1 MYLEINNVSKRF
13 GAFVALSDVN
23 LSIEK
28 NEFVSLLGPSG
39 SGKSTL
45 LRLIAGLEQPTT
57 GSIRIDGNDVTA
69 LPPYQRGIA
78 MVFQDFLL
86 FPHMTVRENLLF
98 PLRMLKMGKEESEE
112 RIDWCCKILSLT
124 TLKDRFPN
132 QLSGGQQQR
141 VALGRGLVCRPK
153 VLLLDEPLANLD
165 RELRRE
171 MEVEIRSYQIQ
182 LGIPFIYVTHNQEEA
197 LSMSDK
203 IAVVNKGG
211 IEDFA
216 PRTEVYHTPRT
227 KFIAQFVGR
236 SNVFSGPVTVS
247 SSGEASILWHGVKI
261 DVGDKL
267 PDKGAQ
273 SASVYVKIENT
284 VIGSADTPNA
294 AGKIPGKLRDVIFR
308 GQYAEYMV
316 TLGGGVEIVASAIDA
331 TSDVKVGDPVVI
343 SWDNSKVDVFTNEV
357 AA

>member
-1 MYLEINNVSKRF
+1 MYLELKDLGKRF
-13 GAFVALSDVN
+13 GSFTALSGVN
-23 LSIEK
+23 LSIGK

-57 GSIRIDGNDVTA
+57 GSISIDGQDVTA

-98 PLRMLKMGKEESEE
+98 PLRMLKMGKAESEE
-112 RIDWCCKILSLT
+112 RIDWCCRILSLT
-124 TLKDRFPN
+124 QLKDRFPN

-141 VALGRGLVCRPK
+141 VALVRGLVCRPK
-153 VLLLDEPLANLD
+153 VLLLDEPLANLE

-182 LGIPFIYVTHNQEEA
+182 LGIPFVYVTHNQEEA

-216 PRTEVYHTPRT
+216 ERTEVYHNPRT

-236 SNVFSGPVTVS
+236 SNVFSGPLTVAPD
-247 SSGEASILWHGVKI
+247 GERSILWHGHRI
-261 DVGDKL
+261 GLGDTL
-267 PDKGAQ
+267 REQSGG
-273 SASVYVKIENT
+273 SASAYVKIENT
-284 VIGSADTPNA
+284 HLEAATATPE
-294 AGKIPGKLRDVIFR
+294 GKIPGRLRDVIFR
-308 GQYAEYMV
+308 GQYAEYIV
-316 TLGGGVEIVASAIDA
+316 ELGSGEEIVASSIEPGAGI
-331 TSDVKVGDPVVI
+331 KPGDGVLI
-343 SWDNSKVDVFTNEV
+343 SWDKARIDAFADE
-357 AA
+357 AAA

>member
-1 MYLEINNVSKRF
+1 MYLEINNISKLF
-13 GAFVALSDVN
+13 GSFAALSDVK

-28 NEFVSLLGPSG
+28 KEFVSLLGPSG

-57 GSIRIDGNDVTA
+57 GSISIDGTDVTA

-98 PLRMLKMGKEESEE
+98 PLRMLKMGREESEE
-112 RIDWCCKILSLT
+112 RIDWCCNILSLSA
-124 TLKDRFPN
+124 LKERFPN

-165 RELRRE
+165 RELRRD

-216 PRTEVYHTPRT
+216 ARTEVYHTPKT

-247 SSGEASILWHGVKI
+247 STGETSILCNGIKI
-261 DVGDKL
+261 DVGDRLADKL
-267 PDKGAQ
+267 AQ
-273 SASVYVKIENT
+273 SASAYVKIENT
-284 VIGSADTPNA
+284 KIESADQSNA
-294 AGKIPGKLRDVIFR
+294 VGKISGKLRDVIFR

-316 TLGGGVEIVASAIDA
+316 TSVNGTEIVASAIDSN
-331 TSDVKVGDPVVI
+331 TDVKVGDAVLI
-343 SWDNSKVDVFTNEV
+343 SWDTRKIDVFANEV

>member
-1 MYLEINNVSKRF
+1 MYLEINNIGKRF
-13 GAFVALSDVN
+13 GSFVALSAVN

-45 LRLIAGLEQPTT
+45 LRLIAGLEQPST
-57 GSIRIDGNDVTA
+57 GSISIDGKDVTA

-98 PLRMLKMGKEESEE
+98 PLRMLRLGKEESEE

-124 TLKDRFPN
+124 NLKDRFPN

-153 VLLLDEPLANLD
+153 ILLLDEPLANLD

-216 PRTEVYHTPRT
+216 ARTEVYRNPRT

-247 SSGEASILWHGVKI
+247 SSGQTSVLWHGIKI
-261 DVGDKL
+261 DVGDAL
-267 PDKGAQ
+267 AGARPEN
-273 SASVYVKIENT
+273 ASVYIKIENT
-284 VIGSADTPNA
+284 LIESADSPNA
-294 AGKIPGKLRDVIFR
+294 AGKLPGKLRDVIFR

-316 TLGGGVEIVASAIDA
+316 TLGSGDEIVASSIHSSTAI
-331 TSDVKVGDPVVI
+331 KVGDPVVI
-343 SWDNSKVDVFTNEV
+343 SWDVAKIDAFADKV
-357 AA
+357 AG

>member
-1 MYLEINNVSKRF
+1 MYLEINDVSKRF
-13 GAFVALSDVN
+13 GAFTALSDVN
-23 LSIEK
+23 LGIAK

-57 GSIRIDGNDVTA
+57 GNIMIDGKDVTA

-98 PLRMLKMGKEESEE
+98 PLRMLKMGKAESEE
-112 RIDWCCKILSLT
+112 RIDWCCRILSLT
-124 TLKDRFPN
+124 QLKDRFPN

-216 PRTEVYHTPRT
+216 PRTEVYHNPRT

-236 SNVFSGPVTVS
+236 SNVFSGPVSVLAD
-247 SSGEASILWHGVKI
+247 GEASILWHGVRI
-261 DVGDKL
+261 HAGEAL
-267 PDKGAQ
+267 KGVRGGN
-273 SASVYVKIENT
+273 ASIYVKIEDT
-284 VIGSADTPNA
+284 LIESAETADP

-308 GQYAEYMV
+308 GQYAEYIV
-316 TLGGGVEIVASAIDA
+316 TVGSGDEIVASAIDSTTRIKA
-331 TSDVKVGDPVVI
+331 GDSVLL
-343 SWDNSKVDVFTNEV
+343 SWDTAKIDAFADEL

>member
-1 MYLEINNVSKRF
+1 MYLEIKNIGKKF
-13 GAFVALSDVN
+13 GLFTALSNVD
-23 LSIEK
+23 LDIAK

-45 LRLIAGLEQPTT
+45 LRVIAGLEQPTT
-57 GSIRIDGNDVTA
+57 GSIVIDGEDVTS

-98 PLRMLKMGKEESEE
+98 PLRMLKMDKRESEE
-112 RIDWCCKILSLT
+112 RIDWCCGILSLT
-124 TLKDRFPN
+124 ELKDRYPN

-165 RELRRE
+165 RELRRD
-171 MEVEIRSYQIQ
+171 MEVEIRSYQFQ

-216 PRTEVYHTPRT
+216 EKSVVYDKPKTR
-227 KFIAQFVGR
+227 FVAQFVGR
-236 SNVFSGPVTVS
+236 SNIFSGRVS
-247 SSGEASILWHGVKI
+247 KSAGGPATLHWRGNHLPIGAADGAADGLHAS
-261 DVGDKL
+261 
-267 PDKGAQ
+267 A
-273 SASVYVKIENT
+273 YVKIENT
-284 VIGSADTPNA
+284 HIEAMDGTSAE
-294 AGKIPGKLRDVIFR
+294 GKIRGKLRDVIFR
-308 GQYAEYMV
+308 GQYAEYLV
-316 TLGGGVEIVASAIDA
+316 TVGEGEDVVASSIDSS
-331 TSDVKVGDPVVI
+331 TLVKPGDDVLL
-343 SWDNSKVDVFTNEV
+343 SWDPGKVDVF
-357 AA
+357 ADGAGA